1 MGTQRYVR
9 LTRDEKEMIFKASNI
24 FRESLKTLD
33 TVHDDEYLRTK
44 ATAAKAKKK
53 PADFK
58 RPKRKVGRRAP
69 QAANVTSVAIAS
81 RRINMLEQS
90 VLADAKGDAVTHRG
104 LALQEL
110 LAQVGHYN
118 AHVRQR
124 ALLGLRELATA
135 HAGSVLANVAVVLE
149 RFLPALADEEAVV
162 RDAAVAAWKVLVP
175 ALAAGKS
182 LKPFAKLV
190 TVYFCSGL
198 THLQVGV
205 RQDTLRAI
213 GALLDVAPELIS
225 VDAGL
230 EQLGRLIE
238 NFRDLVAATQAQGIK
253 VTNSY
258 DVLSL
263 KKGSSA
269 ASSAAG
275 GGGDGA
281 GGKGRGASKK
291 SSAAKAGALT
301 LRFAAL
307 KVLHRLLASIDFSL
321 ASTSDAGA
329 RGHSLPAARCASIAS
344 ASTVL
349 LYPTPVVGA
358 RGESA
363 QLRSVGFWQ
372 QKSRSLLPPLLD
384 LWVECLEGDV
394 ESLSE
399 EYIEHMQYIIESV
412 TVVLA
417 ANREFLAAH
426 PDDELG
432 RVARRLQEHLLRPFP
447 LFPAHNIVHSG
458 DAYLSTWYGINVAL
472 AKFACVF
479 LQLPPALQSPELEG
493 RVFAFVVSAFA
504 KYEASDELRS
514 LSGTHAVVRSLL
526 EVVALLLAAGSA
538 KLRSEAPVAADAAAA
553 VRTAQEE
560 LLACFTQLYNRTSS
574 KSVTFRICTA
584 FVLEQLTRLAPWPK
598 WELVM
603 QWMTCFGSLLGHL
616 EVAHMELGR
625 RCLLAMISVLKQL
638 PSEWAAGEP
647 MQRIMAD
654 LVHFYNLA
662 PAAAAAVPL
671 SNSDAKPAK
680 PLTQFDALRAED
692 QMEFVALVYHLPRYP
707 VELLRAL
714 ASCCKSAR
722 VDFGAKSF
730 LLDILFQRRECLDIA
745 HLVSFLMS
753 SALARTSVE
762 GGGGAAPSPRA
773 NALHLELVHH
783 VCRIFRSMH
792 LGATLP
798 QILAP
803 ALARHAAT
811 LDAMQPVDLHTL
823 VLLYRV
829 CFDSVTPRAATGV
842 VARDVPSE
850 MEQHVLALGVKVLR
864 EFVRPQQAVQED
876 AERALVTDLLELVAL
891 SDSLFLPLLRAL
903 VDSAGERSDGLSPAE
918 LSKRLRV
925 FQVLTRAAP
934 LTACFVRNQPA
945 VAALVRELEAS
956 VRSSG
961 GADSAVATSDEIAR
975 LVRQLQGDLEL
986 LVVGSAEN

>member
-1 MGTQRYVR
+1 MV
-9 LTRDEKEMIFKASNI
+9 
-24 FRESLKTLD
+24 KTK
-33 TVHDDEYLRTK
+33 V
-44 ATAAKAKKK
+44 TAAKAKKK

-110 LAQVGHYN
+110 LAQIGHYN

-135 HAGSVLANVAVVLE
+135 HAGRVLANVAVVLE

-162 RDAAVAAWKVLVP
+162 RDAAVAAWKVLAP

-213 GALLDVAPELIS
+213 GALLDVAPELLS

-230 EQLGRLIE
+230 EQLGRLVE
-238 NFRDLVAATQAQGIK
+238 NFRDLIATTQAQGIK
-253 VTNSY
+253 VTNIY
-258 DVLSL
+258 DALSF
-263 KKGSSA
+263 KKGTAATSTSSNSA
-269 ASSAAG
+269 GGRGADSTDAKSRSGAKKKSAAG
-275 GGGDGA
+275 A
-281 GGKGRGASKK
+281 F
-291 SSAAKAGALT
+291 T

-307 KVLHRLLASIDFSL
+307 KVLHRLLASIDFSV
-321 ASTSDAGA
+321 AATTDATV
-329 RGHSLPAARCASIAS
+329 RGHALPAARSASIRTVR
-344 ASTVL
+344 TVL

-358 RGESA
+358 RTFESE

-372 QKSRSLLPPLLD
+372 HKSQSLLPLLLD
-384 LWVECLEGDV
+384 LWVECLDGDV
-394 ESLSE
+394 EALSD
-399 EYIEHMQYIIESV
+399 EYVEHMQFIIESV

-426 PDDELG
+426 PDDALA

-479 LQLPPALQSPELEG
+479 LSLPPSLQTPALER
-493 RVFAFVVSAFA
+493 RVFAFVVAAFA

-526 EVVALLLAAGSA
+526 EVVTLLLTTGSA
-538 KLRSEAPVAADAAAA
+538 KLRSKDASAH
-553 VRTAQEE
+553 VDQEE
-560 LLACFTQLYNRTSS
+560 LLECFTRLYNRTSS

-584 FVLEQLTRLAPWPK
+584 FVLDQLASETTPWPK
-598 WELVM
+598 WALVM

-638 PSEWAAGEP
+638 PSEWAAGEQ
-647 MQRIMAD
+647 MQRILTN
-654 LVHFYNLA
+654 LVHFYSLA
-662 PAAAAAVPL
+662 PPVVGPPSSDTKAA
-671 SNSDAKPAK
+671 KQ
-680 PLTQFDALRAED
+680 LTQFDALSGED
-692 QMEFVALVYHLPRYP
+692 QMAFVALVYHLPQYP

-714 ASCCKSAR
+714 ASCCKSER
-722 VDFGAKSF
+722 VAVSAKSF
-730 LLDILFQRRECLDIA
+730 LMDILFQRRDCLDLA

-753 SALARTSVE
+753 SVLARHVESEAATTS
-762 GGGGAAPSPRA
+762 
-773 NALHLELVHH
+773 NARHLELVHH
-783 VCRIFRSMH
+783 VCTIFRSMH

-811 LDAMQPVDLHTL
+811 LDAMELVELHTL

-829 CFDSVTPRAATGV
+829 CFATAPSTQSVNDSVMT
-842 VARDVPSE
+842 RDVPSE
-850 MEQHVLALGVKVLR
+850 MEQHVLALSDKVLR
-864 EFVRPQQAVQED
+864 ECVRPPQPGQDGD
-876 AERALVTDLLELVAL
+876 AERALVADLLDVVAL
-891 SDSLFLPLLRAL
+891 SDSVFLSLLQAL
-903 VDSAGERSDGLSPAE
+903 VGAAHERSDDVSSAE
-918 LSKRLRV
+918 LARRLRV
-925 FQVLTRAAP
+925 FQALTRAAS
-934 LTACFVRNQPA
+934 LTASFVRNQQA
-945 VAALVRELEAS
+945 VATIVRELEGS
-956 VRSSG
+956 IESTSG
-961 GADSAVATSDEIAR
+961 TERTSDDISR

-986 LVVGSAEN
+986 LVVGSTVN